1 MTTSVTTHLGVPPKT
16 RTNAM
21 AQTTWRTKGI
31 VVVRIAMGLI
41 WVVNAWLKWQPNFIK
56 NFTGYLKNAADGQPS
71 AIQSWINFWQ
81 GIMQI
86 DPTAFA
92 IIVAILETAL
102 AISLIFGL
110 FSNVGYVG
118 GALLSLIIWSVAEGF
133 GGPYGPNS
141 TDIGAAIIYVP
152 VFALLFFSSAGLYW
166 GVDGWLTSRL
176 GRWGFL
182 ASAPLPTEGN
192 VRTSAK

>member
-1 MTTSVTTHLGVPPKT
+1 MTTSVTTQLGIQPNT
-16 RTNAM
+16 HTNAI
-21 AQTTWRTKGI
+21 ALEGWRTKGI
-31 VVVRIAMGLI
+31 AAVRIAMGLI
-41 WVVNAWLKWQPNFIK
+41 WVINAWLKWQPDFIQNFS
-56 NFTGYLKNAADGQPS
+56 GYLTSALDGQPP

-81 GIMQI
+81 GIMQVN
-86 DPTAFA
+86 PTAFA
-92 IIVAILETAL
+92 IIVAILETVL

-133 GGPYGPNS
+133 GGPYGPGA

-152 VFALLFFSSAGLYW
+152 VFALLFLSSAGLYW
-166 GVDGWLTSRL
+166 GMDGWLTSRL

-182 ASAPLPTEGN
+182 ASAPLPAGGN
-192 VRTSAK
+192 TK